1 MTIEGWI
8 HPVHTEFEARKLVD
22 FIRNHKSLRVIMH
35 VAILNGTLETRD
47 RRRVGQENKRTLLIM
62 YNSLGEREFLEDMRN
77 DLNISIESLFTLD
90 DLKDIDKEYIGDGVD
105 IEDED
110 AVVWKIRNVDYIDWE
125 DYYDYDKDK
134 VISDFFH
141 GKEIITIS

>member
-1 MTIEGWI
+1 
-8 HPVHTEFEARKLVD
+8 
-22 FIRNHKSLRVIMH
+22 
-35 VAILNGTLETRD
+35 
-47 RRRVGQENKRTLLIM
+47 M